1 MNIQT
6 TAHNLDVTSDVKS
19 YLEKRLSVL
28 KNFLGNSDQVNVHV
42 VLSKES
48 NHHRHG
54 DIFSAEINMHIGG
67 EHVFAKTEQESL
79 YAAIDIVKDEISG
92 SLRHRKDKKETM
104 FKKGH
109 RKLKGMLRGLKF

>member
-6 TAHNLDVTSDVKS
+6 TAHNLDVTSEIQS

-28 KNFLGNSDQVNVHV
+28 EKFLKGHDSVNVKV
-42 VLSKES
+42 ILSKDS

-54 DIFSAEINMHIGG
+54 DIFSAEVNMYIGG
-67 EHVFAKTEQESL
+67 ESLFAKTEQESL
-79 YAAIDIVKDEISG
+79 FAAIDIVKDEIAG
-92 SLRHRKDKKETM
+92 TLRHRKDRKETM

-109 RKLKGMLRGLKF
+109 RKVKQMLRGLKF

>member
-6 TAHNLDVTSDVKS
+6 TAHNLDMTPEIQS
-19 YLEKRLSVL
+19 YLDKRLSVL
-28 KNFLGNSDQVNVHV
+28 EKFLGGSENINVHV

-54 DIFSAEINMHIGG
+54 DIFSAEVNMHING
-67 EHVFAKTEQESL
+67 ENVFAKTEQESL
-79 YAAIDIVKDEISG
+79 FAAIDIVKDEVAG
-92 SLRHRKDKKETM
+92 SLRHRKDRKETM

-109 RKLKGMLRGLKF
+109 RKVKQIMRGLKF

>member
-6 TAHNLDVTSDVKS
+6 TAHNLDMTPEIQS

-28 KNFLGNSDQVNVHV
+28 EKFLKENENSNVHA
-42 VLSKES
+42 VLSKDS

-54 DIFSAEINMHIGG
+54 DIFSAEVNIQIGG
-67 EHVFAKTEQESL
+67 ENVFAKTEQESL
-79 YAAIDIVKDEISG
+79 FAAIDIVKDEIAG
-92 SLRHRKDKKETM
+92 SLRHRKDRKETM

-109 RKLKGMLRGLKF
+109 RQVKQIMKGLKF